1 MHTIASPPSSFP
13 SLPDSPASQ
22 AHPSS
27 CPVQSPNQPLPSHND
42 DTSSTLS
49 KLNPL
54 NYMPSNISNNP
65 EHSEQTIS
73 LPLSRDTSSIP
84 RGDGS
89 NTKWEYPSP
98 QQMYNAM
105 LRKGYTDTPVDAVE
119 SMVAVHNFL
128 NEGAWEEIVTW
139 EEIFQGGLKQAWRK
153 CSLGEEGMRMEK
165 LRQEVQR
172 IRREELGLEEAK
184 QEEPYKPEL
193 VRFQGRP
200 RDMTPKAGILQA
212 LGYVWPTKF
221 GYVHSAEFDVKE
233 ILY

>member
-1 MHTIASPPSSFP
+1 MQTSSPFSEARPCPPPSSY
-13 SLPDSPASQ
+13 
-22 AHPSS
+22 
-27 CPVQSPNQPLPSHND
+27 PVTSPNHPLPSRSD
-42 DTSSTLS
+42 GTSTLS

-54 NYMPSNISNNP
+54 NYMPSTLANTP

-105 LRKGYTDTPVDAVE
+105 LRKGYTDAPTDAVE

-139 EEIFQGGLKQAWRK
+139 EEIFCGGLIEGWRK
-153 CSLGEEGMRMEK
+153 SSLGEEGRRMEK
-165 LRQEVQR
+165 LRQDVQR
-172 IRREELGLEEAK
+172 IRREELGLQVGASVEK
-184 QEEPYKPEL
+184 GDDSYQPQL

-200 RDMTPKAGILQA
+200 KDMTPKAGILQA
-212 LGYVWPTKF
+212 LGWVWPSKF
-221 GYVHSAEFDVKE
+221 GYVVLSLPSH
-233 ILY
+233 